1 MINQQYKFGKSN
13 EIYYTYGVLV
23 FAERLP
29 LITQDLLLVIMPVN
43 YRKIDIRH
51 LLEHLSY
58 ETNES
63 LDHHGFGRI
72 SDLVGGSIS
81 QKYLYDN
88 LYGRIKSGS
97 DNDEIRLS
105 PNKMDELAKFLG
117 YQNFNTFL
125 DHIKMPLDPILKSL
139 EGSYYSYVR
148 KRSKTGTLLRSP
160 VRVVKRENQV
170 ILTLKG
176 PNWEYEGKL
185 KLVDGCLFCTMI
197 SAASKKS
204 FHHVYKV
211 GKSEFPKVLMGLF
224 TGVSSA
230 NDPIAGRCVLIK
242 QEEQFDSLQN
252 QKMSIDEMA
261 GSQNQEYKKL
271 AAYFK
276 RYEDNNLR
284 INTPSGFDLDDLI
297 P

>member
-1 MINQQYKFGKSN
+1 MINQHYKFGKSHL
-13 EIYYTYGVLV
+13 ICCTRGILV
-23 FAERLP
+23 IAERLP
-29 LITQDLLLVIMPVN
+29 LITPDLLLNIMPVN
-43 YRKIDIRH
+43 YRKRDIKH
-51 LLEHLSY
+51 LLEHLSR

-88 LYGRIKSGS
+88 LYGKIKSAG
-97 DNDEIRLS
+97 DDDEIRLS

-117 YQNFNTFL
+117 YQNFNSFL
-125 DHIKMPLDPILKSL
+125 DYINMPLDPILKSL

-148 KRSKTGTLLRSP
+148 KRSKTGSLLCSP
-160 VRVVKRENQV
+160 VCIERKENRI

-176 PNWEYEGKL
+176 ANWSYLGEL
-185 KLVDGCLFCTMI
+185 TIVDGCLFCTMK
-197 SAASKKS
+197 SEESKKS

-242 QEEQFDSLQN
+242 QKEQFDSLQN

-261 GSQNQEYKKL
+261 ESQNQEHKKL
-271 AAYFK
+271 ASYFK
-276 RYEDNNLR
+276 TYEDNNLR